1 MICNYYYNIYKD
13 FSYYYTVKMESLVQV
28 NKDHMYSNSVY
39 MILNNNLYS
48 NEHKMHKNF
57 KPATCDNFSRIRSYG
72 FTGKDNPPIDH
83 KNITLFFTGTIYNFQ
98 EIVDRCMPDILQH
111 GPSKERSE
119 TTSCRDGNITLE
131 FEEDYE
137 DDFESEEG
145 DSKPSETVDIF
156 QHPYELIIY
165 LYMNYGMDYTL
176 QILEGE
182 FAFILIDDNLQHPE
196 TSLYVARDR
205 LGIQPLYILSENP
218 KPVNPVIRPKTI
230 REIASDANS
239 ENKIFGFSTELAIL
253 SDDVDNSDTDL
264 FSIMAFPPGTYSKY
278 TMSFKVMSS
287 WHLNKEFVKY
297 YNYSNTQF
305 ILEKSRFLIKT
316 QLTEVIKA
324 VQSKL
329 LAAVAKK
336 LTMGNYKKT
345 HRIACLLSGGVDSS
359 IVAALA
365 SEIFKKTNWDNQVA
379 PGRDLQEGT
388 KIHRIEPPLVV
399 ETFSIG
405 FENSDDIRYARKV
418 ANAIGNVHHEVIIT
432 EKEYMDTI
440 PIVIQILETY
450 DTATVR
456 AGVAQYLLCKYV
468 RDTSQCEH
476 ILTGDGADELM
487 GGYMYMHAAP
497 NMIEFDCEA
506 RSLLQNYHHN
516 YGRLRNIYK
525 YFGLTNHA
533 PFLDQSF
540 VNYYLSL
547 PLEFRYPYWYRNFF
561 TNFSDVV
568 SNTNMS
574 EKYLLRLAYSKEHYI
589 NRDYSSIFP
598 EEILWRPKEDFF
610 DGIRNYAYSVRLM
623 IFRQLQGYTSE
634 SVKKGDKRDSMQE
647 SGSLARN
654 RMTEE
659 QQYYQDVFE
668 YFYNSGC
675 MVNHFWRLKYVEPT
689 AEPSAHS
696 LDFYFDYS
704 PEYQDRAL

>member
-1 MICNYYYNIYKD
+1 
-13 FSYYYTVKMESLVQV
+13 
-28 NKDHMYSNSVY
+28 

-48 NEHKMHKNF
+48 NEYKMHKNF
-57 KPATCDNFSRIRSYG
+57 KPATCENFYRIRSYG
-72 FTGKDNPPIDH
+72 FTGKDNPPIDR
-83 KNITLFFTGTIYNFQ
+83 KNIALFFTGIIYNFQ
-98 EIVDRCMPDILQH
+98 EIVDRCIPDILQNGH
-111 GPSKERSE
+111 SKQGCE
-119 TTSCRDGNITLE
+119 TTSDNITLE
-131 FEEDYE
+131 FEEDYEEDYE
-137 DDFESEEG
+137 DDFESEED
-145 DSKPSETVDIF
+145 DSKPSEIAEIF

-165 LYMNYGMDYTL
+165 LYINYGMDYTL

-182 FAFILIDDNLQHPE
+182 FAFILIDDNLQQHE

-230 REIASDANS
+230 REIASAANS
-239 ENKIFGFSTELAIL
+239 ENTIFGFSTELAIL

-297 YNYSNTQF
+297 YSDSTTQF

-329 LAAVAKK
+329 LTAVAKK

-365 SEIFKKTNWDNQVA
+365 SEIFKKTNWDNKVA
-379 PGRDLQEGT
+379 PGREPDRDPRDLQEGP
-388 KIHRIEPPLVV
+388 KIRKIEPPLVV

-405 FENSDDIRYARKV
+405 FKNSDDIRYARKV
-418 ANAIGNVHHEVIIT
+418 ANAIGSVHHEVIIA

-456 AGVAQYLLCKYV
+456 AGVAQYLLCKYI

-497 NMIEFDCEA
+497 NMIEFDCET

-525 YFGLTNHA
+525 YFGLMNHA

-561 TNFSDVV
+561 TNFSDAV
-568 SNTNMS
+568 SNPNMS
-574 EKYLLRLAYSKEHYI
+574 EKFLLRLAYSKEYYI
-589 NRDYSSIFP
+589 NRDYSLIFP
-598 EEILWRPKEDFF
+598 EEVLWRPKEDFF
-610 DGIRNYAYSVRLM
+610 DGIRNYAYSIRRM

-634 SVKKGDKRDSMQE
+634 SVIKNDK
-647 SGSLARN
+647 L
-654 RMTEE
+654 TEE
-659 QQYYQDVFE
+659 QQYYLDVFE

-675 MVNHFWRLKYVEPT
+675 MANHFWRLKYVEPT

>member
-1 MICNYYYNIYKD
+1 
-13 FSYYYTVKMESLVQV
+13 
-28 NKDHMYSNSVY
+28 
-39 MILNNNLYS
+39 
-48 NEHKMHKNF
+48 
-57 KPATCDNFSRIRSYG
+57 
-72 FTGKDNPPIDH
+72 
-83 KNITLFFTGTIYNFQ
+83 
-98 EIVDRCMPDILQH
+98 MPDILQH
-111 GPSKERSE
+111 GPPKEGSE
-119 TTSCRDGNITLE
+119 TTSDNISFE
-131 FEEDYE
+131 FE
-137 DDFESEEG
+137 EEG
-145 DSKPSETVDIF
+145 DSKPSETVGIF

-182 FAFILIDDNLQHPE
+182 FAFILIDDNLQQPE

-239 ENKIFGFSTELAIL
+239 ENMIFGFSTELAIL

-297 YNYSNTQF
+297 YSYSNTQF

-336 LTMGNYKKT
+336 LIMANYKKT

-365 SEIFKKTNWDNQVA
+365 SEIFKKTNWDNQMA
-379 PGRDLQEGT
+379 PGRDLQESP
-388 KIHRIEPPLVV
+388 KIRKIEPSLVV

-418 ANAIGNVHHEVIIT
+418 AYAIGSIHHEVIIT

-497 NMIEFDCEA
+497 NMIEFDCET

-568 SNTNMS
+568 SNPNMS
-574 EKYLLRLAYSKEHYI
+574 EKFLLRLAYSKEHYI

-623 IFRQLQGYTSE
+623 IFRQLQGYTFE

-647 SGSLARN
+647 SSSLDRN
-654 RMTEE
+654 QMTEE
-659 QQYYQDVFE
+659 RQYYQDVFE
-668 YFYNSGC
+668 YYYNSGC
-675 MVNHFWRLKYVEPT
+675 MANHFWRLKYVEPT